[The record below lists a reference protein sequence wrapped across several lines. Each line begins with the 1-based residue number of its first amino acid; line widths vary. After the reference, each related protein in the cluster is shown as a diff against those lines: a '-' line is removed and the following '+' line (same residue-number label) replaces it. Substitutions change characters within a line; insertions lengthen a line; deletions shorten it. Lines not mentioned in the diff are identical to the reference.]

1 MIRNEPETKH
11 LSMAEL
17 HAYLARIGAWHP
29 VDPDRTAMSIA
40 PEVAP
45 VGKPSRGA
53 PTRAPE
59 PVLPV
64 EPADEENVRTLVCS
78 RVPRPRARRV
88 PPRALLIAFGAVSAL
103 LTLLVRARSAQ
114 QEAPDPIASPADVTA
129 ERATSDREAERTE
142 TPPAASPP
150 PPGSD
155 RAAVDLLLSGDN
167 RGALDAYRRLSAAAG
182 APPAFALAVRLL
194 ERELGRC
201 ASPGDALEVPCA
213 P

>member
-1 MIRNEPETKH
+1 MNRNEPETKH

-29 VDPDRTAMSIA
+29 VDPERTAMSIA

-53 PTRAPE
+53 HVQAPA
-59 PVLPV
+59 PAAAV
-64 EPADEENVRTLVCS
+64 EPADEDEVRTLIFS
-78 RVPRPRARRV
+78 RVRPQRARRFS
-88 PPRALLIAFGAVSAL
+88 PRALLIALGATSAL
-103 LTLLVRARSAQ
+103 LALLLRARSAQ
-114 QEAPDPIASPADVTA
+114 QENPGQVTSPASATA
-129 ERATSDREAERTE
+129 ERATSERDATRPE
-142 TPPAASPP
+142 TQPVVSPT

-155 RAAVDLLLSGDN
+155 RAAVDLLLSGDS

-201 ASPGDALEVPCA
+201 ASSGDALEAPCT